1 MKVEPQ
7 FVDLID
13 VGDRLRAVDPKK
25 VSQLAESMKAIGL
38 LNPIYVSYSA
48 DGSACTL
55 VAGAHRLAA
64 AKKLGWDSIDTVELP
79 GGDLEAQLAE
89 IDENLCRS
97 ELTPTEEAE
106 HIGRRKEVWEAMQA
120 AKEIQ
125 VGQVDPPEI
134 GFKMPPPQEQG
145 FATATEKATGKA
157 KRSTNRAARRYTEVC
172 QAARDLIKRTK
183 LDTGSYLDNLA
194 KRGMTDE
201 EQVAHVEQALAE
213 LADDDRRKELAEEA
227 KARAAAAK
235 QEREDAKNECLSFLF
250 DELHAQKW
258 GYLIDLIERNGGTLK
273 AADMRKWEA
282 PLAKAA

>member
-7 FVDLID
+7 FVENID

-25 VSQLAESMKAIGL
+25 VGQLAESMGAIGL
-38 LNPIYVSYSA
+38 LNPIYVSYSDDA
-48 DGSACTL
+48 SSCTL

-64 AKKLGWDSIDTVELP
+64 AKKLGWESIDTVELP

-125 VGQVDPPEI
+125 VAQVEPPEI

-145 FATATEKATGKA
+145 FASATASATGKSKA
-157 KRSTNRAARRYTEVC
+157 STNRAARRYTEVC

-183 LDTGSYLDNLA
+183 LDTGSYLDSLA

-213 LADDDRRKELAEEA
+213 LADDERRKELADEA

-235 QEREDAKNECLSFLF
+235 QEREDARNECMSFLF

-273 AADMRKWEA
+273 ASDMRKWES